1 MSVLVDDGQEE
12 VRVDG
17 AIFEPLYYQ
26 IDVEK
31 PSSPSEAFPFCKIHS
46 SPGRSSEMGAY
57 LPA

>member
-31 PSSPSEAFPFCKIHS
+31 PSSPSEAFQFCKIHS
-46 SPGRSSEMGAY
+46 SPGSSSEMGAY

>member
-31 PSSPSEAFPFCKIHS
+31 PSSPSEAFQFCKIHS

>member
-17 AIFEPLYYQ
+17 AIFEPIYYQ

-31 PSSPSEAFPFCKIHS
+31 PSSPSEAFQFCKNHS

>member
-1 MSVLVDDGQEE
+1 M
-12 VRVDG
+12 DG

-31 PSSPSEAFPFCKIHS
+31 PSSLSEAFPFCKNHS

>member
-17 AIFEPLYYQ
+17 AIFEQIYYQ

-31 PSSPSEAFPFCKIHS
+31 PSFSSEAFPFFKNHS
-46 SPGRSSEMGAY
+46 SPGSSSEMGAY